1 MATSLYPI
9 KEIKDFSELLIHF
22 EKGLNQIVTGNASFS
37 IQIKDLP
44 VFRRIK
50 SKIEQL
56 PFLKEIFSLNSK
68 TSYLL
73 KSKKRMVSTE
83 KNLFSIDNGSFGNIS
98 HSIDL
103 VANGYSNTPSLNT
116 SSFFPRNAPRLPPV
130 TTQPFIADSSKD
142 LQSTQVCHSIRGC
155 LDISRDMIDKF
166 KKLKVAIFNSPC
178 HRVETSRILLDCF
191 IFILMGTRD
200 SKLAVCKIKEEEQR
214 SSSLSPNSKKRNFK
228 VEEEY
233 SRQFNLQ
240 GEKMKSKRY
249 SPEDI
254 HLFGID
260 RALAESNS
268 YLSRL
273 RF

>member
-9 KEIKDFSELLIHF
+9 KEIKDFSELLVQF
-22 EKGLNQIVTGNASFS
+22 ERGLNQIVTGNASFS

-56 PFLKEIFSLNSK
+56 PFLKEIFSLNSRS
-68 TSYLL
+68 SYLL

-83 KNLFSIDNGSFGNIS
+83 KNLFSVDNGTFGNIAC
-98 HSIDL
+98 SID
-103 VANGYSNTPSLNT
+103 VSANHYSKPTSLN
-116 SSFFPRNAPRLPPV
+116 SSLTLGRNGPRLPPV
-130 TTQPFIADSSKD
+130 TSQPFILDKSRD
-142 LQSTQVCHSIRGC
+142 LQSSQVCHSIRGGLEVC
-155 LDISRDMIDKF
+155 KEMLEKF
-166 KKLKVAIFNSPC
+166 KKLKIAIFNSTC
-178 HRVETSRILLDCF
+178 HRVDTSKLLLECF
-191 IFILMGTRD
+191 IFILMGSRD

-214 SSSLSPNSKKRNFK
+214 SSSLSPHSKKKNFK

-249 SPEDI
+249 SPEDL

-260 RALAESNS
+260 RALAEGNHQ
-268 YLSRL
+268 LNRL
-273 RF
+273 